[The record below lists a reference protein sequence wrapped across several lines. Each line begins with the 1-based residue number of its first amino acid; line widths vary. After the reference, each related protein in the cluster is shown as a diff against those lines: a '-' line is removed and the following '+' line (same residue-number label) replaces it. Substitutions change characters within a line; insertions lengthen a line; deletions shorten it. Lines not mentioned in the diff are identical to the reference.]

1 MPQRGVG
8 KASTLYGA
16 KGVSP
21 FFSGGVCRT
30 YSLPFYG
37 SRVEYDGLL
46 ISEVKK
52 VTQLFIYIR
61 VLFLILLHCGSSQDT
76 EVGALCCTAGSRG
89 LSILCIS

>member
-1 MPQRGVG
+1 MAPRGSPLFSQEGSVG
-8 KASTLYGA
+8 HIL
-16 KGVSP
+16 
-21 FFSGGVCRT
+21 
-30 YSLPFYG
+30 SLFYG

-46 ISEVKK
+46 ISDVKK
-52 VTQLFIYIR
+52 VTQLYIYIR